1 MIKVSILYPNG
12 EGKTF
17 DMEYYLGKHIPMVLQ
32 LLGDACKNGAAE
44 QGVAGGAPGSA
55 PTYTAMGH
63 MYFET
68 LENFDAAFSP
78 NANEIM
84 GDIPN
89 YTNILPVIQIS
100 KVLL

>member
-1 MIKVSILYPNG
+1 MIKVSVLYPNG

-17 DMEYYLGKHIPMVLQ
+17 DMEYYLGTHIPMVLQ

-44 QGVAGGAPGSA
+44 QGIAGGTPGSA

-68 LENFDAAFSP
+68 LEDFNGAFSSH
-78 NANEIM
+78 ANEIM

-89 YTNILPVIQIS
+89 YTNIAPVFQVS
-100 KVLL
+100 EVKL

>member
-1 MIKVSILYPNG
+1 MIKVSVLYPNE

-17 DMEYYLGKHIPMVLQ
+17 DMEYYLGTHIPMVLQ
-32 LLGDACKNGAAE
+32 LLGDACKKGAAE
-44 QGVAGGAPGSA
+44 QGIAGGTPGSA

-63 MYFET
+63 MYFEN
-68 LENFDAAFSP
+68 LEDFNSSFSP
-78 NANEIM
+78 HANKIM

-100 KVLL
+100 EVRM

>member
-1 MIKVSILYPNG
+1 MIKVSVLYPNE

-17 DMEYYLGKHIPMVLQ
+17 DMEYYLGTHIPMVLQ
-32 LLGDACKNGAAE
+32 LLGDACKKGAAE
-44 QGVAGGAPGSA
+44 QGIAGGSRGSV

-63 MYFET
+63 MYFEN
-68 LENFDAAFSP
+68 LEDFNSAFGP
-78 NANEIM
+78 HANEIM

-100 KVLL
+100 EVKL